1 MATKKFCDKCGKEI
15 VEKDIFRK
23 LLSGK
28 RTDTVDC
35 WLAGELRLY
44 GPTNR
49 KFDLCYECYEKTLK
63 WLAGEQI
70 KED

>member
-1 MATKKFCDKCGKEI
+1 MCGKEI

-49 KFDLCYECYEKTLK
+49 KFDLCYECYEEILK